1 MEACVRMTLTAK
13 LKPKEINS
21 DEVMIAE
28 QYNDTEQKMSV
39 DYKLL
44 IDTAALAGTLM
55 LENGAEI
62 YRVEETINYMLKTS
76 GLKTREAFVVSTGIM
91 ISLDDP
97 SIDALTVIRRVN
109 KGATNLN
116 VIAQV
121 NDISRKFYKRLI
133 SLEEAFSQLKH
144 LEKTQYPWW
153 LKDICTVFVVASFAG
168 MYGGNGYDMLA
179 TAIVGIFLA
188 AWLHIGKKIGLNPLI
203 NDLAASVVISV
214 VASIMVHTGIGAH
227 IDRIIIGSI
236 MVLVPGAAITNAI
249 RDTLHGDYASG
260 NANILQAFTEAAMI
274 ALGVYVGLLML

>member
-1 MEACVRMTLTAK
+1 MMLTADK
-13 LKPKEINS
+13 STELKSTEIKS
-21 DEVMIAE
+21 DEATIVE
-28 QYNDTEQKMSV
+28 QHNDIEQKMPV

-121 NDISRKFYKRLI
+121 NDISRKFYKRII

-153 LKDICTVFVVASFAG
+153 LKDICTIFVVASFAG

-179 TAIVGIFLA
+179 TAVVGIFLA

-203 NDLAASVVISV
+203 NDLVASVVISV
-214 VASIMVHTGIGAH
+214 AASVMVHTGIGVH

>member
-1 MEACVRMTLTAK
+1 MENTA
-13 LKPKEINS
+13 
-21 DEVMIAE
+21 M
-28 QYNDTEQKMSV
+28 

-76 GLKTREAFVVSTGIM
+76 GLKTSEAFVVSTGIM

-121 NDISRKFYKRLI
+121 NDISRRFYKKEM

-144 LEKTQYPWW
+144 LNKTQYPWW
-153 LKDICTVFVVASFAG
+153 LKDICTVFVVAFFAG
-168 MYGGNGYDMLA
+168 MYGGNGRDMLA
-179 TAIVGIFLA
+179 TAVVGVLLSA
-188 AWLHIGKKIGLNPLI
+188 CLHAGRMIGLNPLI
-203 NDLAASVVISV
+203 KDLVASIVISV
-214 VASIMVHTGIGAH
+214 VASAMVRWGVGSH

-274 ALGVYVGLLML
+274 ALGVYVGMLVL

>member
-1 MEACVRMTLTAK
+1 MMLTADK
-13 LKPKEINS
+13 STELKSTEIKS
-21 DEVMIAE
+21 DEATIVE
-28 QYNDTEQKMSV
+28 QHNDIEQKMPV

-121 NDISRKFYKRLI
+121 NDISRKFYKRII
-133 SLEEAFSQLKH
+133 SLEEAFSQLRH

-153 LKDICTVFVVASFAG
+153 LKDICTIFVVASFAG

-179 TAIVGIFLA
+179 TAVVGIFLA

-203 NDLAASVVISV
+203 NDLVASVVISV
-214 VASIMVHTGIGAH
+214 VASVMVHTGIGVH

>member
-1 MEACVRMTLTAK
+1 MCAEMRFTMEQQVSENNISAGQTSIKKQASM
-13 LKPKEINS
+13 
-21 DEVMIAE
+21 
-28 QYNDTEQKMSV
+28 

-62 YRVEETINYMLKTS
+62 YRVEETIDYMLKTS
-76 GLKTREAFVVSTGIM
+76 GLKTSEAFVVSTGIM

-109 KGATNLN
+109 RGATNLN
-116 VIAQV
+116 VVAQV
-121 NDISRKFYKRLI
+121 NDISRKFYKRVI

-144 LEKTQYPWW
+144 LDKTQYPWW
-153 LKDICTVFVVASFAG
+153 LKDICTIFVVASFAG

-188 AWLHIGKKIGLNPLI
+188 AWLHAGKKIGLNSLI
-203 NDLAASVVISV
+203 KDLTASVVISV
-214 VASIMVHTGIGAH
+214 MASVMVHIGVGMH
-227 IDRIIIGSI
+227 IDRIIIGAI

-249 RDTLHGDYASG
+249 RDTLHGDYTSG
-260 NANILQAFTEAAMI
+260 NANILQAFAEAAMI
-274 ALGVYVGLLML
+274 ALGVYVGLLLL

>member
-1 MEACVRMTLTAK
+1 M
-13 LKPKEINS
+13 
-21 DEVMIAE
+21 
-28 QYNDTEQKMSV
+28 

-44 IDTAALAGTLM
+44 IDTAALAGTIM

-62 YRVEETINYMLKTS
+62 YRVEETIDYILRTS
-76 GLKTREAFVVSTGIM
+76 GLKTTEAFVVSTGIM

-97 SIDALTVIRRVN
+97 AIDALTVVRRVN

-121 NDISRKFYKRLI
+121 NDISRKFYKRII

-144 LEKTQYPWW
+144 LEKSQYPWW
-153 LKDICTVFVVASFAG
+153 LKDICTVFVVTFFTG
-168 MYGGNGYDMLA
+168 MYGGDGFDMLL
-179 TAIVGIFLA
+179 TGIVGIFLA
-188 AWLHIGKKIGLNPLI
+188 AWLRLASKMGLNSLI
-203 NDLAASVVISV
+203 KDLTASVVLSV
-214 VASIMVHTGIGAH
+214 AASFLVEIFAKAH
-227 IDRIIIGSI
+227 INFIIIGAI

-274 ALGVYVGLLML
+274 ALGVYVGFLIAGKIF

>member
-1 MEACVRMTLTAK
+1 MMLTADK
-13 LKPKEINS
+13 STELKSTEIKS
-21 DEVMIAE
+21 DEATIVE
-28 QYNDTEQKMSV
+28 QHNDIEQKMPV

-121 NDISRKFYKRLI
+121 NDISRKFYKRII
-133 SLEEAFSQLKH
+133 SLEEAFSQLRH

-153 LKDICTVFVVASFAG
+153 LKDICTIFVVASFAG

-179 TAIVGIFLA
+179 TAVVGIFLA

-203 NDLAASVVISV
+203 NDLVASVVISV
-214 VASIMVHTGIGAH
+214 AASVMVHTGIGVH

>member
-1 MEACVRMTLTAK
+1 MRVEMRCTMEQQVSENNISAGQTSIKKQASM
-13 LKPKEINS
+13 
-21 DEVMIAE
+21 
-28 QYNDTEQKMSV
+28 

-62 YRVEETINYMLKTS
+62 YRVEETIDYMLKTS
-76 GLKTREAFVVSTGIM
+76 GLKTSEAFVVSTGIM

-109 KGATNLN
+109 RGATNLN
-116 VIAQV
+116 VVAQV
-121 NDISRKFYKRLI
+121 NDKSRKFYKKVI

-144 LEKTQYPWW
+144 LDKTQYPWW
-153 LKDICTVFVVASFAG
+153 LKDICTIFVVASFAG

-188 AWLHIGKKIGLNPLI
+188 AWLHAGKKIGLNSLI
-203 NDLAASVVISV
+203 KDLTASVVISV
-214 VASIMVHTGIGAH
+214 MASVMVHIGVGMH
-227 IDRIIIGSI
+227 IDRIIIGAI

-249 RDTLHGDYASG
+249 RDTLHGDYTSG
-260 NANILQAFTEAAMI
+260 NANILQAFAEAAMI
-274 ALGVYVGLLML
+274 ALGVYVGLLLL

>member
-1 MEACVRMTLTAK
+1 MRAEMRCTMEQQVSENNISAGQTSIKKQASM
-13 LKPKEINS
+13 
-21 DEVMIAE
+21 
-28 QYNDTEQKMSV
+28 

-62 YRVEETINYMLKTS
+62 YRVEETIDYMLKTS
-76 GLKTREAFVVSTGIM
+76 GLKTSEAFVVSTGIM

-109 KGATNLN
+109 RGATNLN
-116 VIAQV
+116 VVAQV
-121 NDISRKFYKRLI
+121 NDISRKFYKKVI

-144 LEKTQYPWW
+144 LDKTQYPWW
-153 LKDICTVFVVASFAG
+153 LKDICTIFVVASFAG

-188 AWLHIGKKIGLNPLI
+188 AWLHAGKKIGLNSLI
-203 NDLAASVVISV
+203 KDLTASVVISV
-214 VASIMVHTGIGAH
+214 MASVMVHIGVGMH
-227 IDRIIIGSI
+227 IDRIIIGAI

-249 RDTLHGDYASG
+249 RDTLHGDYTSG
-260 NANILQAFTEAAMI
+260 NANILQAFAEAAMI
-274 ALGVYVGLLML
+274 ALGVYVGLLLL

>member
-1 MEACVRMTLTAK
+1 MVQAVKAVDK
-13 LKPKEINS
+13 KKETTGADIKKTG
-21 DEVMIAE
+21 
-28 QYNDTEQKMSV
+28 QP

-44 IDTAALAGTLM
+44 IDTAALAGTIM

-62 YRVEETINYMLKTS
+62 YR
-76 GLKTREAFVVSTGIM
+76 VVSTGIM

-121 NDISRKFYKRLI
+121 NDISRKFYMRII

-144 LEKTQYPWW
+144 LKKSQYPWW
-153 LKDICTVFVVASFAG
+153 LKDICTVFVVAFFAG
-168 MYGGNGYDMLA
+168 MYGGDFKDMAA

-188 AWLHIGKKIGLNPLI
+188 SWLHIGKKIALNPLI
-203 NDLAASVVISV
+203 NDLVASIVISV
-214 VASIMVHTGIGAH
+214 IA
-227 IDRIIIGSI
+227 
-236 MVLVPGAAITNAI
+236 
-249 RDTLHGDYASG
+249 TLHGDYASG

-274 ALGVYVGLLML
+274 ALGVYVGLLLL

>member
-1 MEACVRMTLTAK
+1 MRVEMRCTMEQQVSENNISAGQTSIKKQASM
-13 LKPKEINS
+13 
-21 DEVMIAE
+21 
-28 QYNDTEQKMSV
+28 

-62 YRVEETINYMLKTS
+62 YRVEETIDYMLKTS
-76 GLKTREAFVVSTGIM
+76 GLKTSEAFVVSTGIM

-109 KGATNLN
+109 RGATNLN
-116 VIAQV
+116 VVAQV
-121 NDISRKFYKRLI
+121 NDISRKFYKKVI

-144 LEKTQYPWW
+144 LDKTQYPWW
-153 LKDICTVFVVASFAG
+153 LKDICTIFVVASFAG

-188 AWLHIGKKIGLNPLI
+188 AWLHAGKKIGLNSLI
-203 NDLAASVVISV
+203 KDLTASVVISV
-214 VASIMVHTGIGAH
+214 MASVMVHIGVGLH
-227 IDRIIIGSI
+227 IDRIIIGAI

-249 RDTLHGDYASG
+249 RDTLHGDYTSG
-260 NANILQAFTEAAMI
+260 NANILQAFAEAAMI
-274 ALGVYVGLLML
+274 ALGVYVGLLLL

>member
-1 MEACVRMTLTAK
+1 MCAEMRCTMEQQVSENNISAGQTSIKKQASM
-13 LKPKEINS
+13 
-21 DEVMIAE
+21 
-28 QYNDTEQKMSV
+28 

-62 YRVEETINYMLKTS
+62 YRVEETIDYMLKTS
-76 GLKTREAFVVSTGIM
+76 GLKTSEAFVVSTGIM

-109 KGATNLN
+109 RGATNLN
-116 VIAQV
+116 VVAQV
-121 NDISRKFYKRLI
+121 NDISRKFYKKVI

-144 LEKTQYPWW
+144 LDKTQYPWW
-153 LKDICTVFVVASFAG
+153 LKDICTIFVVASFAG

-188 AWLHIGKKIGLNPLI
+188 AWLHAGKKIGLNSLI
-203 NDLAASVVISV
+203 KDLTASVVISV
-214 VASIMVHTGIGAH
+214 MASVMVHIGVGMH
-227 IDRIIIGSI
+227 IDRIIIGAI

-249 RDTLHGDYASG
+249 RDTLHGDYTSG
-260 NANILQAFTEAAMI
+260 NANILQAFAEAAMI
-274 ALGVYVGLLML
+274 ALGVYVGLLLL

>member
-1 MEACVRMTLTAK
+1 MEQQVSENNISAGQTSIK
-13 LKPKEINS
+13 KPAS
-21 DEVMIAE
+21 M
-28 QYNDTEQKMSV
+28 

-62 YRVEETINYMLKTS
+62 YRVEETIDYMLKTS
-76 GLKTREAFVVSTGIM
+76 GLKTSEAFVVSTGIM

-109 KGATNLN
+109 RGATNLN
-116 VIAQV
+116 VVAQV
-121 NDISRKFYKRLI
+121 NDISRKFYKRVI

-144 LEKTQYPWW
+144 LDKTQYPWW
-153 LKDICTVFVVASFAG
+153 LKDICTIFVVASFAG

-188 AWLHIGKKIGLNPLI
+188 AWLHAGKKIGLNSLI
-203 NDLAASVVISV
+203 KDLTASVVISV
-214 VASIMVHTGIGAH
+214 MASVMVHIGVGMH
-227 IDRIIIGSI
+227 IDRIIIGAI

-249 RDTLHGDYASG
+249 RDTLHGDYTSG
-260 NANILQAFTEAAMI
+260 NANILQAFAEAAMI
-274 ALGVYVGLLML
+274 ALGVYVGLLLL